1 MSALIHA
8 LPYAVA
14 AIGQL
19 RQQHQRR
26 RLVERIARACGASRS
41 QARQLAKHF

>member
-1 MSALIHA
+1 MTALIHA
-8 LPYAVA
+8 LPALIH

-19 RQQHQRR
+19 RHQWQRR

-41 QARQLAKHF
+41 QAKRIANYL